1 MIDSFLN
8 IGMMHYL
15 ILSFILF
22 LTGLLGV
29 VVSRNLLRI
38 VMSLFVITV
47 SIVLSFLAFGC
58 YCDNSLDNVNI
69 MGIFI
74 LLISVLQTIIAV
86 VILYKIYQANEYLDA
101 EKIKN
106 KEN

>member
-58 YCDNSLDNVNI
+58 YCDNSLDNANI

-74 LLISVLQTIIAV
+74 LLISVLQMIIAV

>member
-1 MIDSFLN
+1 MIDIFLN

-15 ILSFILF
+15 IFAFILF

-38 VMSLFVITV
+38 VMSLFILTV
-47 SIVLSFLAFGC
+47 SIVLSFLTFGC
-58 YCDNSLDNVNI
+58 YCDNSLDNANI
-69 MGIFI
+69 ISIFI
-74 LLISVLQTIIAV
+74 LMISVFQIIIAA

-101 EKIKN
+101 EKIKD

>member
-58 YCDNSLDNVNI
+58 YCDNSLDNANI

>member
-1 MIDSFLN
+1 MIDNFLN

-15 ILSFILF
+15 IFAFILF

-38 VMSLFVITV
+38 VMSLFILTV
-47 SIVLSFLAFGC
+47 SIVLSFLTFGC
-58 YCDNSLDNVNI
+58 YCDNSLDNANI
-69 MGIFI
+69 ISIFI
-74 LLISVLQTIIAV
+74 LMVSVLQIIMAV
-86 VILYKIYQANEYLDA
+86 VILYKIYQTNEYLDA
-101 EKIKN
+101 EKIKD

>member
-1 MIDSFLN
+1 MIDIFLN

-15 ILSFILF
+15 IFAFILF

-38 VMSLFVITV
+38 VMSLFILTV
-47 SIVLSFLAFGC
+47 SIVLSFLTFGC
-58 YCDNSLDNVNI
+58 YCDNSLDNANI
-69 MGIFI
+69 ISIFI
-74 LLISVLQTIIAV
+74 LMVSVLQIIMAV
-86 VILYKIYQANEYLDA
+86 VILYKIYQTNEYLDA
-101 EKIKN
+101 EKIKD

>member
-38 VMSLFVITV
+38 VMSLFILTV
-47 SIVLSFLAFGC
+47 SIVLSFLTFGC
-58 YCDNSLDNVNI
+58 YCDNSLDNANI
-69 MGIFI
+69 ISIFI
-74 LLISVLQTIIAV
+74 LMVSVLQIIMAV
-86 VILYKIYQANEYLDA
+86 VILYKIYQTNEYLDA
-101 EKIKN
+101 EKIKD

>member
-22 LTGLLGV
+22 LTGLLGI

-58 YCDNSLDNVNI
+58 YCDNSLDNANI